1 VARKKGPTTRYE
13 DLPEWMHKLKGYDE
27 ITVEQL
33 PDGGSTAHIKGVTDA
48 TEFEGGTWR
57 VSMTLPTDLKIIAA
71 QLDPL
76 ILLTGLAAAAQE
88 VDNKLTELVRFCRT
102 EGKTWTMIGEA
113 LGMSKQAAWE
123 RFSGED

>member
-1 VARKKGPTTRYE
+1 
-13 DLPEWMHKLKGYDE
+13 
-27 ITVEQL
+27 
-33 PDGGSTAHIKGVTDA
+33 
-48 TEFEGGTWR
+48 EGGTWR

-88 VDNKLTELVRFCRT
+88 VDNKLTEVVRFCRS
-102 EGKTWTMIGEA
+102 EGKTWTQIGEA
-113 LGMSKQAAWE
+113 MGMSKQAAWE